1 MQGNGMEQH
10 GISGQN
16 AGHGNA
22 TRTPP
27 PEITLESR
35 VCCMYAITNEWLRTF

>member
-1 MQGNGMEQH
+1 MERH
-10 GISGQN
+10 EISGQN
-16 AGHGNA
+16 AGYGNT

-35 VCCMYAITNEWLRTF
+35 VRRVSAITNEWLRTF